1 MALSGDAA
9 ACPNAAAEDG
19 NCTRISCMAPPQLSA
34 SQYIKLR
41 KSSEAGLFVLST
53 CGVCPGPRAAFCRL
67 FDEDA
72 ALVRR
77 IEFMLFP
84 AATECGVCGCA
95 NSIFTFEV
103 SGLVSS
109 LLAECRRRAAARAS
123 TAAAAVV
130 QQATANLRVLEPTS
144 SVSPVICR
152 R

>member
-1 MALSGDAA
+1 
-9 ACPNAAAEDG
+9 
-19 NCTRISCMAPPQLSA
+19 MAPPQLSA

-53 CGVCPGPRAAFCRL
+53 CGVCPGPRAAFCRV

-84 AATECGVCGCA
+84 AATEGGVCGCA
-95 NSIFTFEV
+95 NSIFTFE
-103 SGLVSS
+103 VSS

-144 SVSPVICR
+144 NASPAICR

>member
-9 ACPNAAAEDG
+9 ACSNAAAEDG

-41 KSSEAGLFVLST
+41 KSSEAGLFVVAA
-53 CGVCPGPRAAFCRL
+53 CAARRAPPAEFCRV

-77 IEFMLFP
+77 TEFVLFTG
-84 AATECGVCGCA
+84 ATGGGICGRG

-103 SGLVSS
+103 SI
-109 LLAECRRRAAARAS
+109 LLAE
-123 TAAAAVV
+123 
-130 QQATANLRVLEPTS
+130 
-144 SVSPVICR
+144 
-152 R
+152 